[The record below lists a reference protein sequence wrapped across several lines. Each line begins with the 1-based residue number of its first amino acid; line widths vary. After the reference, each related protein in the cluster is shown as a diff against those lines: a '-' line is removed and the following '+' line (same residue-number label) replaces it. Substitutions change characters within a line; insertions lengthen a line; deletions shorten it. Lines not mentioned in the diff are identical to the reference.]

1 MFRKGILMKVNKK
14 GVFLTV
20 VVLMIFIYLFM
31 FHKWN
36 VKVTIQGIENGFVD
50 IDVEYVG
57 GLYTCEMSN
66 EKKTYVNGDELEISC
81 TNNLVSSIHKQ
92 ITYEIEGLYTNDDDL
107 DVLFNQWE
115 NRKITYGD
123 DIKKDDV
130 AAVFKKTQDNHT
142 SDYYCIVQGIR
153 EFVGYFDRGIVY
165 DEVNKQY
172 VQFLDKEFKEG
183 TFQPTV
189 IHIHDIQVTFDSRL
203 NELDYTCIYVRDDL
217 KFLIR

>member
-1 MFRKGILMKVNKK
+1 MNKK
-14 GVFLTV
+14 YKLLIVFITVFLA
-20 VVLMIFIYLFM
+20 LLYILM

-57 GLYTCEMSN
+57 GLYTCELSN

-81 TNNLVSSIHKQ
+81 TSNLFSSVNKQ
-92 ITYEIEGLYTNDDDL
+92 IEYEISGLYTNDDDL

-115 NRKITYGD
+115 NREVKYGD
-123 DIKKDDV
+123 TIKKDDV
-130 AAVFKKTQDNHT
+130 VALFKKIDDNHT
-142 SDYYCIVQGIR
+142 SYYYCIVMGPK

-189 IHIHDIQVTFDSRL
+189 IHIHDIFVTLASYQ
-203 NELDYTCIYVRDDL
+203 NELDYTCIYVRDDF
-217 KFLIR
+217 KTLIK

>member
-1 MFRKGILMKVNKK
+1 MINNKK
-14 GVFLTV
+14 YKALIVLIVVFLLFV
-20 VVLMIFIYLFM
+20 YLLM

-36 VKVTIQGIENGFVD
+36 VKVNIQGIENAYVD
-50 IDVEYVG
+50 IDIDYTG
-57 GLYTCEMSN
+57 GLYTCELSSK
-66 EKKTYVNGDELEISC
+66 KKTYVNGDQLEISC
-81 TNNLVSSIHKQ
+81 TNNLLSSINKQ
-92 ITYEIEGLYTNDDDL
+92 INYEISGLYTNGDDL
-107 DVLFNQWE
+107 DVLFKQWE

-123 DIKKDDV
+123 DIRKDDV
-130 AAVFKKTQDNHT
+130 VAVFKKIDDNHT
-142 SDYYCIVQGIR
+142 SYYYCIVMGPK

-165 DEVNKQY
+165 DGVNKQY

>member
-1 MFRKGILMKVNKK
+1 MNNKK
-14 GVFLTV
+14 YKLLIVFVTVFLV
-20 VVLMIFIYLFM
+20 FVYLFM
-31 FHKWN
+31 FHKWD

-50 IDVEYVG
+50 IDVEYV
-57 GLYTCEMSN
+57 S
-66 EKKTYVNGDELEISC
+66 
-81 TNNLVSSIHKQ
+81 
-92 ITYEIEGLYTNDDDL
+92 GLYTNDDDL

-115 NRKITYGD
+115 NREVKYGD
-123 DIKKDDV
+123 TIKKDDV
-130 AAVFKKTQDNHT
+130 VAVFKKTQDNHT
-142 SDYYCIVQGIR
+142 SDYYCIVMEPK

-189 IHIHDIQVTFDSRL
+189 EHIHDIQVTFDTRL
-203 NELDYTCIYVRDDL
+203 NVLDYTCIYVRDDL

>member
-1 MFRKGILMKVNKK
+1 MINNKK
-14 GVFLTV
+14 YKALIVLIVVFLLFV
-20 VVLMIFIYLFM
+20 YLLM

-50 IDVEYVG
+50 IDVDYVG
-57 GLYTCEMSN
+57 GLYTCELSN

-81 TNNLVSSIHKQ
+81 TSNLVSSINKETKYK
-92 ITYEIEGLYTNDDDL
+92 IKGLYTNDDDL

-115 NRKITYGD
+115 NREVKYGD
-123 DIKKDDV
+123 TIKKDDV
-130 AAVFKKTQDNHT
+130 VAVFKKIDDNHT
-142 SDYYCIVQGIR
+142 SYYYCIVMGPK

-172 VQFLDKEFKEG
+172 VQFLDKKFKEG

-189 IHIHDIQVTFDSRL
+189 IHIHDIFVTLDSYQ
-203 NELDYTCIYVRDDL
+203 NELDYTCIYVRDDF
-217 KFLIR
+217 KSLIE

>member
-1 MFRKGILMKVNKK
+1 MINNKK
-14 GVFLTV
+14 YKALIAVIAIFLVFV
-20 VVLMIFIYLFM
+20 YLLM

-57 GLYTCEMSN
+57 GLYTCELSN

-81 TNNLVSSIHKQ
+81 TSNQFSSFNKQ
-92 ITYEIEGLYTNDDDL
+92 IEYEISGLYTNDDDL

-115 NRKITYGD
+115 NREVKYGD
-123 DIKKDDV
+123 TIKKDDV
-130 AAVFKKTQDNHT
+130 VAVFKKIDDNHT
-142 SDYYCIVQGIR
+142 SYYYCIVMGPK

-172 VQFLDKEFKEG
+172 VQFLHKEFKELI
-183 TFQPTV
+183 FEPTV
-189 IHIHDIQVTFDSRL
+189 IHIHDIFVTLASYQ
-203 NELDYTCIYVRDDL
+203 NELDYTCIYVRDDF
-217 KFLIR
+217 KTLIK

>member
-1 MFRKGILMKVNKK
+1 MINNKK
-14 GVFLTV
+14 YKALIAVIAIFLVFV
-20 VVLMIFIYLFM
+20 YLLM

-57 GLYTCEMSN
+57 GLYTCELSN
-66 EKKTYVNGDELEISC
+66 EKKTYVNGDQLEISC
-81 TNNLVSSIHKQ
+81 TSNLFSSVNKQ
-92 ITYEIEGLYTNDDDL
+92 IEYEISGLYTNDDDL

-115 NRKITYGD
+115 NREVKYGD
-123 DIKKDDV
+123 TIKKDDV
-130 AAVFKKTQDNHT
+130 VALFKKIDDNHT
-142 SDYYCIVQGIR
+142 SYYYCIVMGPK

-165 DEVNKQY
+165 DEVNRQY

-189 IHIHDIQVTFDSRL
+189 IHIHDIFVTLASYQ
-203 NELDYTCIYVRDDL
+203 NELDYTCIYVRDDF
-217 KFLIR
+217 KTLIK